1 MAAKRPQRDDNLLED
16 IQRRP
21 ETLNKSERKVAEA
34 ILRDPTAANRRS
46 IAVLARAAYDMK
58 IVQDALED
66 QFKNIRPWSSGSGI
80 VYWA

>member
-34 ILRDPTAANRRS
+34 ILRDPTAAVSRCWHG
-46 IAVLARAAYDMK
+46 LPMT
-58 IVQDALED
+58 
-66 QFKNIRPWSSGSGI
+66 
-80 VYWA
+80 

>member
-34 ILRDPTAANRRS
+34 ILRDPTAANRRQPPQYRG
-46 IAVLARAAYDMK
+46 AGTGCL
-58 IVQDALED
+58 
-66 QFKNIRPWSSGSGI
+66 
-80 VYWA
+80 